1 MHKIKYLNRNNS
13 KQLTMS
19 LKIKL
24 VFIGMLLFSAIN
36 YAQESITVKGNVI
49 SKTDN
54 EPILGANIIIEG
66 TTKGTSTDFDGNY
79 TIKVKP
85 GAVLQFSYLGFKTK
99 TVAVTDQKTINV
111 ALDEDSNI
119 LDEIVVVGY
128 GNQKQKNV
136 TSALTKVSGTDLQ
149 NQAVS
154 RVEDALK
161 GRVAGL
167 RIQVVSSEAGGDPKI
182 TLRGP
187 GSVTGSSSPLIVVD
201 GVALGTDADILSS
214 IDNNNIESLSVLK
227 DASSVAIYGSRG
239 ANGVILV
246 TLKKGFSGK
255 TQFSYNTFT
264 GYRYADNNDNFNTTI
279 SDERSRL
286 DGLQSIV
293 DGISTT
299 SSNYTRI
306 NNSYNSAYAELE
318 AMDFI
323 ASLGEGEKNLQDEV
337 FDGGFIQS
345 HSFSVRGGSELTS
358 YSASLGYLD
367 DAGIALTD
375 NFRKYNARVKIDSK
389 SENGKIKYGASI
401 RVNYNDQNKLPARFT
416 DPLRQYGYVPLY
428 LNEEHLKYVTPFSTA
443 VGTSTDA
450 GKLFENLGVGSY
462 GFSRAFDHTFTQDP
476 NNPRAIARDPNT
488 GLPLVSGLTSGGLT
502 LSTTKNVNPLVHFL
516 ERSRTKKKLSLNAS
530 SYIDLKLA
538 KGLNFRQ
545 TISGVFRNNKSNE
558 ADFLYGQENRDQE
571 SYRLE
576 RRDEL
581 NQYAFESILKY
592 KKEIGK
598 HNFNTVLGFE
608 YTQRDFFRQESE
620 AVGFSNDFNNNISIA
635 DGGTT
640 YTDNGTDKLVS
651 YFGRLD
657 YNYDEKYLVQVSA
670 RSDGSTRFG
679 TESRFGFFPAVSVG
693 WVMSNE
699 KFLSESNFISFL
711 KLRASYGISGSNQ
724 ISNNVFESL
733 YRFEESFSSIGY
745 DNTTGVKGI
754 TLANQSLGWE
764 KLREFNPGFDVT
776 FGGGL
781 VSLTADYYT
790 RTSEDLL
797 LFAPTSA
804 AYGTDNWLQN
814 LGEVKNE
821 GVELEL
827 TSRLMNKENFSWSA
841 SGQFSL
847 NRNEV
852 MSLGNNEQII
862 SRIDQDTRPTEFIAK
877 VGQPITSF
885 YGWVYDKE
893 IPLEWVDNPFNRFN
907 NDYADVYV
915 KDLNN
920 DGVIDDDDRTELGSP
935 YPDFEWGFNS
945 DFTLYDFDF
954 SFQLQGSHG
963 AEVRVADLD
972 QLYYASESAVNEMS
986 NFPDKDLTVHR
997 RFTDDHIQDAS
1008 FVALRNLTIGYTLP
1022 ESITSKYNFSK
1033 LRIYLTGENLLFF
1046 TAKGYE
1052 GFNPEAAGQTSDN
1065 ANTPLTAGYQRGDG
1079 PVVKTV
1085 SAGINFQF

>member
-1 MHKIKYLNRNNS
+1 MN
-13 KQLTMS
+13 

-24 VFIGMLLFSAIN
+24 VFIAMLLFSAIN
-36 YAQESITVKGNVI
+36 YAQDEVSIKGTVTSVEDG
-49 SKTDN
+49 
-54 EPILGANIIIEG
+54 EPILGANIIIVG

-79 TIKVKP
+79 KIKIKK
-85 GAVLQFSYLGFKTK
+85 GEVLQFSYLGFKTK
-99 TVAVTDQKTINV
+99 TVAFVSQKVINV
-111 ALDEDSNI
+111 ALNEDSNT

-167 RIQVVSSEAGGDPKI
+167 RIQVTSSEAGGDPKI

-201 GVALGTDADILSS
+201 GVILGTDSDILGS
-214 IDNNNIESLSVLK
+214 IDNNNIASISVLK

-246 TLKKGFSGK
+246 TLKKGVVGK
-255 TQFSYNTFT
+255 TQFTYNTFT
-264 GYRYADNNDNFNTTI
+264 GYRYAEHNDNFNTSI
-279 SDERSRL
+279 AQERSRL
-286 DGLQSIV
+286 DGLQSQV
-293 DGISTT
+293 DAILPT
-299 SSNYTRI
+299 SSNYERI
-306 NNSYNSAYAELE
+306 TGRYDSAYAELE

-323 ASLGEGEKNLQDEV
+323 ASLGGGERNLQDEV
-337 FDGGFIQS
+337 FDGGFIKS
-345 HSFSVRGGSELTS
+345 HSFAVRGGTELTS
-358 YSASLGYLD
+358 YTASFGYLTD
-367 DAGIALTD
+367 EGIALTD
-375 NFRKYNARVKIDSK
+375 NFTKYNARIKVDSK
-389 SENGKIKYGASI
+389 SKNKKIKFGASL
-401 RVNYNDQNKLPARFT
+401 RVNYNDQDKLPARFT
-416 DPLRQYGYVPLY
+416 DPLRQMGHVPLY
-428 LNEEHLKYVTPFSTA
+428 LNEDHLDYVTQFSTA

-462 GFSRAFDHTFTQDP
+462 GFSRAFDHTFTVDP
-476 NNPRAIARDPNT
+476 NNPRDILRDANGVP
-488 GLPLVSGLTSGGLT
+488 VASGLTSGGLT
-502 LSTTKNVNPLVHFL
+502 LSTTKNVHPLVHFL
-516 ERSRTKKKLSLNAS
+516 ERSRTKRKLSLNAS
-530 SYIDLKLA
+530 SYIDFELA
-538 KGLNFRQ
+538 KDLHFKQ
-545 TISGVFRNNKSNE
+545 TISGVFRHNKSNE
-558 ADFLYGQENRDQE
+558 NDFLYGQENRDQE

-581 NQYAFESILKY
+581 NQYTFESLLRY
-592 KKEIGK
+592 KKTIGK
-598 HNFNTVLGFE
+598 HNFNPVLGFE
-608 YTQRDFFRQESE
+608 YMHSDNYRQESE
-620 AVGFSNDFNNNISIA
+620 AVGYSNDFNQNIALA

-640 YTDNGTDKLVS
+640 YTDRASEKLVS

-657 YNYDEKYLVQVSA
+657 YNYDEKYLFQLSV
-670 RSDGSTRFG
+670 RSDSSTRFG
-679 TESRFGFFPAVSVG
+679 PNSRTGFFPAASLG
-693 WVMSNE
+693 WVLSNE
-699 KFLSESNFISFL
+699 KFLADNDLISSL
-711 KLRASYGISGSNQ
+711 KVRASYGVSGSNQ
-724 ISNNVFESL
+724 ISNNIFDSL
-733 YRFEESFSSIGY
+733 YRFEESYSTISYNG
-745 DNTTGVKGI
+745 TTGVKGI
-754 TLANQSLGWE
+754 TLANQVLGWE
-764 KLREFNPGFDVT
+764 KLIEFNPGIDVT
-776 FGGGL
+776 FGRGI

-797 LFAPTSA
+797 LFAPASA
-804 AYGTDNWLQN
+804 TYGTDNWLQN

-827 TSRLMNKENFSWSA
+827 SSRIISKENFRWSA

-847 NRNEV
+847 NRNTV
-852 MSLGNNEQII
+852 QSLGNNEQII
-862 SRIDQDTRPTEFIAK
+862 SRIDQDTRPTEFIAR

-945 DFTLYDFDF
+945 DFTYRDFDASLQF
-954 SFQLQGSHG
+954 QGSHG

-972 QLYYASESAVNEMS
+972 QLYYASESAVNELS

-1008 FVALRNLTIGYTLP
+1008 FVALRNVTLGYTVP
-1022 ESITSKYNFSK
+1022 ERLASKLNFSK
-1033 LRIYLTGENLLFF
+1033 LRVYVTGENLLFF

-1052 GFNPEAAGQTSDN
+1052 GFNPEAAGQTSSN

-1079 PVVKTV
+1079 PVVKTI

>member
-1 MHKIKYLNRNNS
+1 MN
-13 KQLTMS
+13 

-24 VFIGMLLFSAIN
+24 VFITVLLFSAVS
-36 YAQESITVKGNVI
+36 YAQESFTVSGTVTSITDK
-49 SKTDN
+49 
-54 EPILGANIIIEG
+54 EPILGANIIIAG

-79 TIKVKP
+79 TIKIQK
-85 GAVLQFSYLGFKTK
+85 GDVLQFSYLGFKSK
-99 TVAVTDQKTINV
+99 MVAFVNQKTINV
-111 ALDEDSNI
+111 ALEEDSNV

-128 GNQKQKNV
+128 GNQKQRNV
-136 TSALTKVSGTDLQ
+136 TSALTKVSGDDLQ
-149 NQAVS
+149 NQAVA

-201 GVALGTDADILSS
+201 GVILGTDSDILAY

-246 TLKKGFSGK
+246 TLKKGVVGK
-255 TQFSYNTFT
+255 TRFSYNTFT

-279 SDERSRL
+279 AQERSRL
-286 DGLQSIV
+286 DGLQSTV
-293 DGISTT
+293 DAILP
-299 SSNYTRI
+299 SSLNFTRI
-306 NNSYNSAYAELE
+306 NNDYNSAYAELE

-323 ASLGEGEKNLQDEV
+323 ASLGGGERNLQDDV
-337 FDGGFIQS
+337 FNGGFVKS
-345 HSFSVRGGSELTS
+345 HSFSVRGGTELTS
-358 YSASLGYLD
+358 YTASFGYLD
-367 DAGIALTD
+367 DEGIALTD
-375 NFRKYNARVKIDSK
+375 NFTKYNARIKVDSK
-389 SENGKIKYGASI
+389 SKNKKIKYGASL
-401 RVNYNDQNKLPARFT
+401 RVNYNDQDKLPARFT
-416 DPLRQYGYVPLY
+416 DPLRQMGHVPLI
-428 LNEEHLKYVTPFSTA
+428 LNEEHLKYVTQFSTD
-443 VGTSTDA
+443 VGVSTDA

-462 GFSRAFDHTFTQDP
+462 GFSRAFDHVFTVDP
-476 NNPRAIARDPNT
+476 NNRRSILRDPAT
-488 GLPLVSGLTSGGLT
+488 GLPIASPLTSGGLT
-502 LSTTKNVNPLVHFL
+502 LSTTKNVHPLVHFL

-530 SYIDLKLA
+530 SYIDFTLA
-538 KGLNFRQ
+538 KDLHFKQ
-545 TISGVFRNNKSNE
+545 SISGVFRHNKSNE
-558 ADFLYGQENRDQE
+558 NDYLYGQENRDQE

-581 NQYAFESILKY
+581 NQYTFESLLRY

-598 HNFNTVLGFE
+598 HNFSPVIGFE
-608 YTQRDFFRQESE
+608 YMHSDNYRQESE
-620 AVGFSNDFNNNISIA
+620 AVGYSNDFNDNIALA

-640 YTDNGTDKLVS
+640 YTDRASEKLIS

-657 YNYDEKYLVQVSA
+657 YNYDEKYLLQLSL
-670 RSDGSTRFG
+670 RSDSSTRFG
-679 TESRFGFFPAVSVG
+679 PNSRTGFFPAGSLG
-693 WVMSNE
+693 WVLSNE
-699 KFLSESNFISFL
+699 KFLSESNLISFL

-724 ISNNVFESL
+724 ISNNIFESL
-733 YRFEESFSSIGY
+733 YRFEEAFSTISYNG
-745 DNTTGVKGI
+745 TTGVKGI
-754 TLANQSLGWE
+754 TLANQVLGWE
-764 KLREFNPGFDVT
+764 KLREFNPGVDVT
-776 FGGGL
+776 FGNGFL
-781 VSLTADYYT
+781 SLSADYYT

-797 LFAPTSA
+797 LFAPSSA
-804 AYGTDNWLQN
+804 TYGTDNWLQN

-821 GVELEL
+821 GVEIEL
-827 TSRLMNKENFSWSA
+827 NSRVMSRENFRWNA

-847 NRNEV
+847 NRNTV
-852 MSLGNNEQII
+852 QSLGNNEQII

-954 SFQLQGSHG
+954 SFQFQGSHG

-972 QLYYASESAVNEMS
+972 QLYYASESAVNEVS
-986 NFPDKDLTVHR
+986 NFPDRDLTVHR

-1008 FVALRNLTIGYTLP
+1008 FVALRNLTLGYTIP
-1022 ESITSKYNFSK
+1022 ESVKSKFNFDK
-1033 LRIYLTGENLLFF
+1033 LRIYITGENLLFF

-1079 PVVKTV
+1079 PVVKTI

>member
-1 MHKIKYLNRNNS
+1 MN
-13 KQLTMS
+13 
-19 LKIKL
+19 LKITL
-24 VFIGMLLFSAIN
+24 VFIAMLFFSAVN
-36 YAQESITVKGNVI
+36 FAQESVTVTGNVM

-54 EPILGANIIIEG
+54 EPILGANIILVG
-66 TTKGTSTDFDGNY
+66 TIKGTSTDFDGNY
-79 TIKVKP
+79 KINVKS
-85 GAVLQFSYLGFKTK
+85 GDVIQFSYLGFKTK
-99 TVAVTDQKTINV
+99 TVTFINQKTINV
-111 ALDEDSNI
+111 ALEEDSNI

-136 TSALTKVSGTDLQ
+136 TSALTKVSGADLQ

-201 GVALGTDADILSS
+201 GVILGTDSDILGS
-214 IDNNNIESLSVLK
+214 IDNNNIESISVLK

-246 TLKKGFSGK
+246 TLKKGIAGK
-255 TQFSYNTFT
+255 TRFSYNTYI
-264 GYRYADNNDNFNTTI
+264 GYRYADKNDNFNTTI
-279 SDERSRL
+279 SQERSRL
-286 DGLQSIV
+286 DGLQSTV
-293 DGISTT
+293 DAISPN
-299 SSNYTRI
+299 SINYSRI
-306 NNSYNSAYAELE
+306 IGDYNTAYAELE

-323 ASLGEGEKNLQDEV
+323 ASLGGGERNLQDEV
-337 FDGGFIQS
+337 FDGGFTKS
-345 HSFSVRGGSELTS
+345 HSFAVRGGSELTS
-358 YSASLGYLD
+358 YSASLGYLED
-367 DAGIALTD
+367 EGIALTD
-375 NFRKYNARVKIDSK
+375 NFNKYNARVKIDSK
-389 SENGKIKYGASI
+389 SKNKKIKYGASI
-401 RVNYNDQNKLPARFT
+401 RVNYNDQKKLPARFT
-416 DPLRQYGYVPLY
+416 DPLRQMGHVPLY
-428 LNEEHLKYVTPFSTA
+428 LNEEHLKYVTNFSTD
-443 VGTSTDA
+443 VGVSTDA

-462 GFSRAFDHTFTQDP
+462 GFSRAFDHVFTVDP

-488 GLPLVSGLTSGGLT
+488 GLPTVSPLTSGGLT
-502 LSTTKNVNPLVHFL
+502 LSTTKNVHPLVHFL

-530 SYIDLKLA
+530 SYIEFELADDLHFK
-538 KGLNFRQ
+538 Q
-545 TISGVFRNNKSNE
+545 TVSGVFSHNKSNE
-558 ADFLYGQENRDQE
+558 ADYLYGQENRDQE
-571 SYRLE
+571 AYRLE

-581 NQYAFESILKY
+581 NQYTFESLLRY
-592 KKEIGK
+592 KKSIGK
-598 HNFNTVLGFE
+598 HNFSPVLGFE
-608 YTQRDFFRQESE
+608 YMQSDNYRQESE
-620 AVGFSNDFNNNISIA
+620 AVGFTNDFNNNISIA

-640 YTDNGTDKLVS
+640 YTDNASEKLVS

-657 YNYDEKYLVQVSA
+657 YNYDEKYLFQLSV
-670 RSDGSTRFG
+670 RSDASTRFG
-679 TESRFGFFPAVSVG
+679 PDSRTGFFPAASLG
-693 WVMSNE
+693 WVVTNE
-699 KFLSESNFISFL
+699 KFFPSNNIVSSL
-711 KLRASYGISGSNQ
+711 KIRASYGVSGSNQ
-724 ISNNVFESL
+724 ISNNIFESL
-733 YRFEESFSSIGY
+733 YRFEEAFNSVSYNGS
-745 DNTTGVKGI
+745 TGVKGI
-754 TLANQSLGWE
+754 TLANQILGWE
-764 KLREFNPGFDVT
+764 KLREFNPGIDVT
-776 FGGGL
+776 FGRGIL
-781 VSLTADYYT
+781 SLTADYYT

-804 AYGTDNWLQN
+804 TYGTDNWLQN

-827 TSRLMNKENFSWSA
+827 SSRIISKEDFRWSA

-847 NRNEV
+847 NRNTVE
-852 MSLGNNEQII
+852 SLGNNEQII

-907 NDYADVYV
+907 NKYADVYV
-915 KDLNN
+915 KDLNG

-972 QLYYASESAVNEMS
+972 QLYFESESAVNEVS

-1022 ESITSKYNFSK
+1022 ESLTSKYNFDK
-1033 LRIYLTGENLLFF
+1033 LRFYVTGENLLFF
-1046 TAKGYE
+1046 TANGYE

-1079 PVVKTV
+1079 PVVKTI